1 MRWLVF
7 GRVCASHKSVVVEE
21 LSACMHQS
29 QTHVAASIMSCAV
42 VPAALFLKSR
52 SGSSFNLQNHTR
64 NIRSYAN
71 LGLPSPALVLPSP
84 ALTCQCLGNVCSKT
98 HMRKRTQVMI
108 LDESNYEKFS
118 ANPKDE
124 TVRGCQEERVLN
136 TQTTCFSLQTK
147 KCRTHPDATHANAHV
162 NYTHVVIR
170 CGEHSPGSCLLR

>member
-1 MRWLVF
+1 
-7 GRVCASHKSVVVEE
+7 
-21 LSACMHQS
+21 MH
-29 QTHVAASIMSCAV
+29 ASIADSCCREYHVMCCCPGCFIFEVAIRV
-42 VPAALFLKSR
+42 IIQSTKS
-52 SGSSFNLQNHTR
+52 HTQH
-64 NIRSYAN
+64 S
-71 LGLPSPALVLPSP
+71 LVCQSWPALARPRLALALPSP

-170 CGEHSPGSCLLR
+170 CGEHSPGACLLR